1 MNRYN
6 PTIEDV
12 TTAAEQ
18 NTEKY
23 IDRAKTVAR
32 NAFIEG
38 AVWAL
43 KASAEG
49 NHKTFIETL

>member
-12 TTAAEQ
+12 TTAAAQ